1 MKAQL
6 EYDWKSAT
14 PSVDHEGE
22 KEELRKEIDGLENK
36 VAALEE
42 ALDIKEAA
50 TIELNAE
57 IRDMNEQ
64 LEKERIMVEQLR
76 HEKDELLEA
85 MERDKASSK
94 RMMENQKL

>member
-1 MKAQL
+1 M

-50 TIELNAE
+50 TIELSKF
-57 IRDMNEQ
+57 MFS
-64 LEKERIMVEQLR
+64 RIAMYFCSV
-76 HEKDELLEA
+76 DTLLI
-85 MERDKASSK
+85 MGIYRF
-94 RMMENQKL
+94 